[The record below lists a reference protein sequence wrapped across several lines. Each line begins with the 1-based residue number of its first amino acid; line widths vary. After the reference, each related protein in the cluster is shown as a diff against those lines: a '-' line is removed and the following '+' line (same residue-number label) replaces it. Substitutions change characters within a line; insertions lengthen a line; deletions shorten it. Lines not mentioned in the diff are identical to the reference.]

1 MELSESFYIF
11 LTTTA
16 AGIFLGILKLVY
28 DSKCKKINMCG
39 VQIERDT
46 QAEASIEHDRME
58 QSRRDST
65 TSLRDVEHGI
75 INNPIDSRQSLDR
88 PRSNSN

>member
-58 QSRRDST
+58 
-65 TSLRDVEHGI
+65 HGI